1 MDYKEQIEAGLQDVT
16 VYTRIDGPR
25 LWLYTLF
32 RVDRMML
39 LSIDPPTITT
49 YQHGRRTHTT
59 NIAGLNALL
68 QQIEKEL

>member
-1 MDYKEQIEAGLQDVT
+1 MGYKEQIEAGLPGVT

-32 RVDRMML
+32 RVDRMLL
-39 LSIDPPTITT
+39 LSIDPPTVTT

-59 NIAGLNALL
+59 NLAGLNALL